1 VIGMEN
7 TVKKV
12 TKRDYFAGVRA
23 IVEASTAANK
33 DELVAFID
41 REVELLNKR
50 NASRTGKPTKKQ
62 TENEALVE
70 HIYDVLVD
78 LKEAATINAI
88 QDADEMLSDLSGQKV
103 SALLKKL
110 VDAGRVVKSYEKKK
124 AYYLAV
130 VEG

>member
-1 VIGMEN
+1 MEN

-130 VEG
+130 VED

>member
-1 VIGMEN
+1 MEN

-12 TKRDYFAGVRA
+12 TKKDYFAGLKV
-23 IVEASTAANK
+23 IVENSTADNK

-50 NASRTGKPTKKQ
+50 NASRAGKPTKKQ
-62 TENEALVE
+62 TENNAIVE
-70 HIYDVLVD
+70 IIYDTLVS
-78 LKEAATINAI
+78 LNEAATIEAI
-88 QDADEMLSDLSGQKV
+88 KEADVDLAELTPQKI

-130 VEG
+130 VED

>member
-1 VIGMEN
+1 MEN

-12 TKRDYFAGVRA
+12 TKRDYFAGIRA

-130 VEG
+130 VED

>member
-1 VIGMEN
+1 MEN

-88 QDADEMLSDLSGQKV
+88 QDVDETLSDLSGQKV

-110 VDAGRVVKSYEKKK
+110 VDAGRVVKS
-124 AYYLAV
+124 
-130 VEG
+130 

>member
-1 VIGMEN
+1 MEN

-12 TKRDYFAGVRA
+12 TKKDYFAGLKV
-23 IVEASTAANK
+23 IVENSTVDNK

-50 NASRTGKPTKKQ
+50 NASRAGKPTKKQ
-62 TENEALVE
+62 AENEILVE
-70 HIYDVLVD
+70 TIYDVLAELGVASTIAD
-78 LKEAATINAI
+78 IQDGDETLKE
-88 QDADEMLSDLSGQKV
+88 LSGQRM

-110 VDAGRVVKSYEKKK
+110 VDGGRVVKSYEKKK

-130 VEG
+130 VED

>member
-1 VIGMEN
+1 MEN

-88 QDADEMLSDLSGQKV
+88 QEADEMLSDLSGQKV

>member
-1 VIGMEN
+1 MEN

-62 TENEALVE
+62 TENEKLIE
-70 HIYDVLVD
+70 TIYTTLLDLKVASTISDIQKVD
-78 LKEAATINAI
+78 LELGA
-88 QDADEMLSDLSGQKV
+88 LSGQKI
-103 SALLKKL
+103 SALLKKI
-110 VDAGRVVKSYEKKK
+110 VDTGRVVKSYDKKK

-130 VEG
+130 VED

>member
-1 VIGMEN
+1 MEN

-23 IVEASTAANK
+23 IIEASTAANK

-41 REVELLNKR
+41 KEVELLNKR
-50 NASRTGKPTKKQ
+50 NAARTGKPTKKQ

-70 HIYDVLVD
+70 QIYGVLVE
-78 LKEAATINAI
+78 LGAASTINTI
-88 QDADEMLSDLSGQKV
+88 QEADEMLSDLSGQKV

-130 VEG
+130 VED

>member
-1 VIGMEN
+1 MEN

>member
-1 VIGMEN
+1 MEN

-33 DELVAFID
+33 DELIAFID

-88 QDADEMLSDLSGQKV
+88 QDADETLSDLSGQKV

>member
-1 VIGMEN
+1 MEN

-12 TKRDYFAGVRA
+12 TKRDYFAGIKV
-23 IVEASTAANK
+23 IIENSGAANK

-62 TENEALVE
+62 AENEALVE